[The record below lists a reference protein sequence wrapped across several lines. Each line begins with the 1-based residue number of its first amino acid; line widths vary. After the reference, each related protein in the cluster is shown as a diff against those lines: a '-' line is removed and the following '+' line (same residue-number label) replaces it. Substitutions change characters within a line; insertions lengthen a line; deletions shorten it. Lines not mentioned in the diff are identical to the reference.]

1 MYQAEKVKID
11 VDMAE
16 RYMRMH
22 NLTMSEFGQKMGR
35 CRSWWFGIRKSG
47 GYMTTNAAKLM
58 CHVLGM
64 EYDKVVIPEPSITI
78 NTTPGEGQKPLY
90 ADDESIQGFVSSM
103 NNIELTVKRIEIQMR
118 TILKELGVK

>member
-16 RYMRMH
+16 QFMRMH

-35 CRSWWFGIRKSG
+35 CRSWWFGIRKAD
-47 GYMTTNAAKLM
+47 GYMTKNAANLM

-64 EYDKVVIPEPSITI
+64 NYDKVVIPEPNITI
-78 NTTPGEGQKPLY
+78 NTTPSEGQKPLY
-90 ADDESIQGFVSSM
+90 SDDESIQGIVNSM
-103 NNIELTVKRIEIQMR
+103 NTIELTVKRIELQMR